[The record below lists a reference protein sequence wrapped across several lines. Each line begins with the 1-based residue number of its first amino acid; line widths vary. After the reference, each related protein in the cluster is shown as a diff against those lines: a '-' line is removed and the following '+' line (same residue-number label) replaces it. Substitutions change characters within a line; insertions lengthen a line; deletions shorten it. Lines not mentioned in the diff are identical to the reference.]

1 MKYKNLQEKIEN
13 IDLDNLSEDDVLQ
26 IETTI
31 KELDN
36 GNIRVVNNENGEWSL
51 NEWVRDAILLF
62 FSIRNLKEISA
73 NDLIYYDKL
82 EPKKNYKD
90 LGIRVVPP
98 GVVRYGAFCEPGV
111 VVMPGFV
118 NIGAYVGSGTMVD
131 TCNGWILCADWSQ
144 CTFIRRSRHWRSSR
158 ATRSY
163 ASNY

>member
-36 GNIRVVNNENGEWSL
+36 GNIRVVNNENGEWSI
-51 NEWVRDAILLF
+51 NEWVRNAILLF

-82 EPKKNYKD
+82 EAAKKKQPK
-90 LGIRVVPP
+90 
-98 GVVRYGAFCEPGV
+98 AE
-111 VVMPGFV
+111 
-118 NIGAYVGSGTMVD
+118 
-131 TCNGWILCADWSQ
+131 W
-144 CTFIRRSRHWRSSR
+144 
-158 ATRSY
+158 
-163 ASNY
+163 

>member
-62 FSIRNLKEISA
+62 LSIRNLKEISA

-82 EPKKNYKD
+82 EPKSIKPKSPNHPCP
-90 LGIRVVPP
+90 LH
-98 GVVRYGAFCEPGV
+98 
-111 VVMPGFV
+111 
-118 NIGAYVGSGTMVD
+118 T
-131 TCNGWILCADWSQ
+131 Q
-144 CTFIRRSRHWRSSR
+144 
-158 ATRSY
+158 
-163 ASNY
+163 

>member
-13 IDLDNLSEDDVLQ
+13 INLDDLSEDDILH
-26 IETTI
+26 IEQTI

-90 LGIRVVPP
+90 LGLSLIH
-98 GVVRYGAFCEPGV
+98 
-111 VVMPGFV
+111 
-118 NIGAYVGSGTMVD
+118 I
-131 TCNGWILCADWSQ
+131 
-144 CTFIRRSRHWRSSR
+144 
-158 ATRSY
+158 
-163 ASNY
+163 

>member
-1 MKYKNLQEKIEN
+1 MKYKNLQENIEKIN
-13 IDLDNLSEDDVLQ
+13 LDDLSDNDVLN

-90 LGIRVVPP
+90 L
-98 GVVRYGAFCEPGV
+98 
-111 VVMPGFV
+111 
-118 NIGAYVGSGTMVD
+118 
-131 TCNGWILCADWSQ
+131 WSR
-144 CTFIRRSRHWRSSR
+144 IDK
-158 ATRSY
+158 
-163 ASNY
+163 

>member
-62 FSIRNLKEISA
+62 FSIRNLKAVSYTH
-73 NDLIYYDKL
+73 LTL
-82 EPKKNYKD
+82 P
-90 LGIRVVPP
+90 
-98 GVVRYGAFCEPGV
+98 
-111 VVMPGFV
+111 
-118 NIGAYVGSGTMVD
+118 T
-131 TCNGWILCADWSQ
+131 ILLV
-144 CTFIRRSRHWRSSR
+144 
-158 ATRSY
+158 
-163 ASNY
+163 